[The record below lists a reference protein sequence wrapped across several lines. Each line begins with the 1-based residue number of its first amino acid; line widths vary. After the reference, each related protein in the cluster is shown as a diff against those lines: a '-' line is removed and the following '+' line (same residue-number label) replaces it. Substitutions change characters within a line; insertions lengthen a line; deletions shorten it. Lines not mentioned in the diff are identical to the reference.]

1 MKIEKLNESRLG
13 NIIEQEAIEAGYSK
27 TEAAK
32 FGDAVD
38 NDPESYDEIK
48 KAIDNAKEKA
58 EAAKQAKSEEERAKR
73 DEEKEKA
80 LDDAKNTLDD
90 LRKNSVKN
98 DSSLEKSF
106 FQELNNSVEQ
116 ARVGKNFLIQNAKFP
131 QELAD
136 IIYSEDKAGN
146 GPTGKGLYMNTELF
160 CE

>member
-32 FGDAVD
+32 FGDTVD

-48 KAIDNAKEKA
+48 KAIDSAKEKA
-58 EAAKQAKSEEERAKR
+58 EEEKQAKSAEEKAKKEEEAK
-73 DEEKEKA
+73 KA
-80 LDDAKNTLDD
+80 LNDARNTLNDI
-90 LRKNSVKN
+90 RNNSEKS
-98 DSSLEKSF
+98 DSGLEKDF

-116 ARVGKNFLIQNAKFP
+116 AESGKKFLIQNAKFP

-136 IIYSEDKAGN
+136 KIYSKDKSGN